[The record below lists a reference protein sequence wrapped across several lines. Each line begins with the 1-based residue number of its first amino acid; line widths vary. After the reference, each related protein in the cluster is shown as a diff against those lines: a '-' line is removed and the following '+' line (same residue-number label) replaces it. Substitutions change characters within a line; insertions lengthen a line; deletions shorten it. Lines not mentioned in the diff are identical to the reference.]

1 MFQAKDAIMELQPI
15 CEFWDFLYHLVDVSI
30 VFVGV
35 VPGTLEHHLRLVL
48 ALLALARLAP
58 VRCGVS
64 TTAAWTASV

>member
-35 VPGTLEHHLRLVL
+35 APGTLEHHLRLVL
-48 ALLALARLAP
+48 ELLLWWNLLTDYE
-58 VRCGVS
+58 VI
-64 TTAAWTASV
+64 